1 MLLATVILASIL
13 WSSSSYSTYRGYSGS
28 PWSRRTETI
37 SASEGLLRSHLLSLS
52 LSNSPDSAD
61 PFWSDGLRFSCT
73 GCGRCC
79 QTEGEVWLDANEFR
93 SLVSSLGLPSED
105 VLDIYAED
113 VIAGWVKLK
122 SKEAITAATAAVANP
137 IDQMGVLSPTTTT
150 GEQCVFLDGEGK
162 MCTIYTARP
171 VQCRTY
177 PYWPSIVDSE
187 AAWANEG
194 VSPSADSLP
203 VSLNAISAEP
213 APMKRLWTVEDGGCE
228 GVDHFE
234 SPLVS
239 PITIHRNRQL
249 YEAYHWSFPHSKVG
263 DDKQKLL
270 SQVDVMQVPLLPAY
284 LSVCLP
290 CCGLHH

>member
-1 MLLATVILASIL
+1 MSMLLSKVTVILASML
-13 WSSSSYSTYRGYSGS
+13 WSVSCYSSYRGSLS
-28 PWSRRTETI
+28 LRSRWTEAI
-37 SASEGLLRSHLLSLS
+37 PAPEGLLRSHLSLS
-52 LSNSPDSAD
+52 LSPEAAD

-79 QTEGEVWLDANEFR
+79 QTEGDVWLDANEFR
-93 SLVSSLGLPSED
+93 SLVSSLGLPPED

-122 SKEAITAATAAVANP
+122 SKDTITAAAAVNT
-137 IDQMGVLSPTTTT
+137 IDQKGILSPTTA

-162 MCTIYTARP
+162 KCTIYTARP
-171 VQCRTY
+171 VQCRSY

-194 VSPSADSLP
+194 VASSADSPP
-203 VSLNAISAEP
+203 VRVDASSAEP
-213 APMKRLWTVEDGGCE
+213 TALKRLWTVEDGGCE
-228 GVDHFE
+228 GVDHFDA
-234 SPLVS
+234 PLVS

-249 YEAYHWSFPHSKVG
+249 YESYQRLFSYSKVG

-270 SQVDVMQVPLLPAY
+270 SQVDVMQVPLLSVC
-284 LSVCLP
+284 LSVCE
-290 CCGLHH
+290 LHH